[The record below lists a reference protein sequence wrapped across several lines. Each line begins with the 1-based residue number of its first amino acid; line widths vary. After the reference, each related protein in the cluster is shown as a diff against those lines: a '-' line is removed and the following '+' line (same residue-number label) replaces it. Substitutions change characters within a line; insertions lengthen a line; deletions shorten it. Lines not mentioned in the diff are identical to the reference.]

1 MTTIFDVLAEPNRRR
16 ILDFLRSEERSVG
29 EIVDALGLSQPTVSK
44 HLRVL
49 KEAGLVAVHPDAQR
63 RLYYLRWEPLMELD
77 AWLAAYRS
85 LWEQKLDRLEDYLRR
100 VQNQGAEK

>member
-16 ILDFLRSEERSVG
+16 ILDFLRSDERSVG

-63 RLYYLRWEPLMELD
+63 RLYALRVEPLMELD